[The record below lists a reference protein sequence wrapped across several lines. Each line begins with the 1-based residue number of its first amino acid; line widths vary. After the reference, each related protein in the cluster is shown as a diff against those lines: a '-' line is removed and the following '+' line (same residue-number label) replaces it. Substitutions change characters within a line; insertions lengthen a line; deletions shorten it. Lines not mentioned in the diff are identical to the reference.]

1 MQYSPTRGVTCVE
14 LKPFSPATCL
24 SFGQLMAGQT
34 ANLSFKLWNNEE
46 CCADFLIDCSSGGG
60 AHFKICP
67 CTGSVQPNSSTE
79 VTISWKPEAV
89 GNMRSN
95 LGLQITMD
103 GSESS
108 QPIST
113 RYSLRV
119 VLVGTCLMPGET
131 KAVHLTTPSSV
142 TSREMKARGQTVEG
156 RDTGSIKC
164 TPKRMKE
171 QSFVVTFETIQNAER
186 RAEHE
191 RKLPI
196 RSEHVEEHVCKRFL
210 NYILMSDMFEE
221 GDTPEG
227 GVPHVSLKHILSSKH
242 SPKLSM
248 NGSERMTLRQY
259 TKQRK
264 MNHLR
269 YEAQHLFCSL
279 KQTVY
284 RVFQLIEDKKIVIR
298 QEMDIHIDQGLRQLV
313 LNILLSITPLWLRI
327 GLETVYCEVLP
338 LTVGNDV
345 RSLAHFIFTRMLNDP
360 LILKRYSIAHVRN
373 AFKDGYKEA
382 ISKFFM
388 QKLFALLIFLDRAK
402 SKRIIKSDPCLF
414 YQTSTYK
421 SIREVLITF
430 NKELLSA
437 DGSLLKV
444 LASADYQ
451 PTYEQTWYDEKPTL
465 IGDLRT
471 DLRDGATLVRLAGI
485 LSGNANLCNGM
496 RGPPVSRLQKVHN
509 VELAIKEL
517 SSIGVQLDG
526 VNASAIVAGHREKTL
541 HLLWQIICFKLGF
554 PKDPMQSPV
563 FFEIM
568 RLRRKYRHLRNEP
581 TGILRQIAGS
591 DMSPADVFTKWI
603 AAVCSTFGVEV
614 DNLHLSLFDGRA
626 LCCLI
631 SYYLPFVL
639 PRENIQFE
647 TTMCNNGEKL
657 ISYEEL
663 KRNNMKNR
671 STFLNAVEEIGDV
684 PWLLPFDK
692 LVRIQG
698 MRSKNERV
706 LLLCLNSLASSLFT
720 LSRQHRAASV
730 IQHAWREHRSKLLKE
745 RAATTIQRY
754 WRQCRRRTVLAKRVL
769 SLGRMSLAARKI
781 QKNWRI
787 YKQRKE
793 TLQAIKIAEVEV
805 ATDFAEQNAVH
816 HRVFTGST
824 KPCSEARCDVRI
836 QPPTVY
842 TATSKANAIAEGD
855 GGKELS
861 SNISQ
866 LSNFT
871 SEQNEI
877 ILWVQSYGRR
887 RLVLEKYVR
896 EVLAASLIQRV
907 WRSYR
912 ERRNPVRCYQ
922 RNMFVQKAAAGD
934 TSFVG
939 RAEALTA
946 ESSGASEQTTIAD
959 HEGHSMQMDVM
970 SADANGSSVSS
981 EYMSVGPTR
990 CFEESSSL
998 PTVVYKLSS
1007 VGTCGEQDTTL
1018 TSAKSNASPSIS
1030 TSSKFGHSANAYSC
1044 NGVTEEER
1052 DDVHSSEA
1060 VDSLPEVCA
1069 HVCQDLPSSRE
1080 AVDGFPI
1087 CAPAYKCTMD
1097 PKECGGEERA
1107 QRNGV
1112 DPTLELLCSA
1122 YEERGNNCL
1131 NFGTYSENGE
1141 SNHRNGA
1148 FDSLRSQKASYMPL
1162 MANAGEGLGSQ
1173 LNSTLREPK
1182 AADQS
1187 VLSHVTNISDI
1198 SYHFDDPPTMS
1209 FATSEVLSPQII
1221 STKQFTS
1228 DEHQVQNITT
1238 DRTNCSHEE
1247 TTSSTE
1253 DENESSSDQTEVRSS
1268 IQSGDLTSS
1277 SSSSMSTGTCVEENP
1292 EVQPNPSTVEKKS
1305 ETSDCKRDLLD
1316 SSEGTALL
1324 SERALAGNTASSV
1337 SDNGKSLSI
1346 STPNYSRDLST
1357 FEQYGS
1363 HEVELSAGSLSK
1375 CNNLFDEITKAEGG
1389 DLQSAPCELS
1399 CPLSGIV
1406 SGLLRLDKVASNEDR
1421 QQPKNSTNGIIHELR
1436 SPEKLQKSS
1445 KCTEVEPPPR
1455 SPPFAISTPL
1465 RAKCAVDRLLSCK
1478 QLVPVRNMLLELHE
1492 ISTVSEENCRCL
1504 VEQGVPG
1511 VLYRVIR
1518 RLNRGYACMETKTIA
1533 VKCLN
1538 EIAFHENLRSSIV
1551 ATPMWLDCLSDVLL
1565 SAKNGNDELLSAV
1578 VSVLRNVASLEEA
1591 QEEVRSNVTAINRWI
1606 KVKDFFA
1613 KRAVALGK
1621 RSGQSKAKH
1630 CDFDVSPKHCSLLER
1645 NNGQLSSMKQ
1655 LLLCYNI

>member
-34 ANLSFKLWNNEE
+34 ANLSFKLWNNEA
-46 CCADFLIDCSSGGG
+46 CCADFLIDCSRGVG
-60 AHFKICP
+60 ADFKICP
-67 CTGSVQPNSSTE
+67 CTGSIQPNSSTE

-95 LGLQITMD
+95 LRVQITMD
-103 GSESS
+103 GSECS
-108 QPIST
+108 QAIST
-113 RYSLRV
+113 RYFLRI
-119 VLVGTCLMPGET
+119 VLVGTCLMPGGT
-131 KAVHLTTPSSV
+131 KAIHLTARSNV
-142 TSREMKARGQTVEG
+142 ICKEMKAGGQTVEG

-164 TPKRMKE
+164 TPKRRKE
-171 QSFVVTFETIQNAER
+171 HSFDVKLETIQNAER

-221 GDTPEG
+221 GDTPSEG
-227 GVPHVSLKHILSSKH
+227 DVPHVSLKHILSSKH
-242 SPKLSM
+242 SPKLSK
-248 NGSERMTLRQY
+248 NGSERMSLRQY

-264 MNHLR
+264 MNQLR
-269 YEAQHLFCSL
+269 HEAQHLFCSL

-338 LTVGNDV
+338 LTVNNDV

-388 QKLFALLIFLDRAK
+388 QKLFALLIFLDHAK

-485 LSGNANLCNGM
+485 LSGKANLCNGM

-526 VNASAIVAGHREKTL
+526 ANASAIVAGHREKTL

-591 DMSPADVFTKWI
+591 DMSPAAVFTKWI

-631 SYYLPFVL
+631 AYYLPFML
-639 PRENIQFE
+639 PRENIKFE
-647 TTMCNNGEKL
+647 TTMCNNGERF

-663 KRNNMKNR
+663 KRNDTNNR
-671 STFLNAVEEIGDV
+671 SIFLNAVEEIGDV
-684 PWLLPFDK
+684 PWLLPFDE
-692 LVRIQG
+692 LVYIQG
-698 MRSKNERV
+698 ANPKNERV
-706 LLLCLNSLASSLFT
+706 LLLCLNSLASSLFA
-720 LSRQHRAASV
+720 LSHQHQAASV
-730 IQHAWREHRSKLLKE
+730 IQHAWREHRSKWLKE

-754 WRQCRRRTVLAKRVL
+754 WRQCGRHVVFAKRVL

-787 YKQRKE
+787 YNERKE

-805 ATDFAEQNAVH
+805 ASDFAEQNAVH

-824 KPCSEARCDVRI
+824 KPCLEARCDVQI
-836 QPPTVY
+836 QPPTVH
-842 TATSKANAIAEGD
+842 TDTSEANATAEGD

-871 SEQNEI
+871 SEQNGLI
-877 ILWVQSYGRR
+877 VRVQSYGRR
-887 RLVLEKYVR
+887 RLALEKYVR
-896 EVLAASLIQRV
+896 EVLAACLIQRV

-912 ERRNPVRCYQ
+912 ERCN
-922 RNMFVQKAAAGD
+922 VQDAGGETLSEGKAEELI
-934 TSFVG
+934 T
-939 RAEALTA
+939 
-946 ESSGASEQTTIAD
+946 ESLHASEETTIPD
-959 HEGHSMQMDVM
+959 HEGHSVQMDVI
-970 SADANGSSVSS
+970 SADANGNNMNSGCK
-981 EYMSVGPTR
+981 SVGPTS
-990 CFEESSSL
+990 CSEESFSV
-998 PTVVYKLSS
+998 PIVVCNLSS
-1007 VGTCGEQDTTL
+1007 VGTCGEQDPTL
-1018 TSAKSNASPSIS
+1018 TSAKNNASPSTS
-1030 TSSKFGHSANAYSC
+1030 KSSKFGHFGNAYSC

-1052 DDVHSSEA
+1052 DDIHSSEA
-1060 VDSLPEVCA
+1060 FDPLPVVSA
-1069 HVCQDLPSSRE
+1069 QTCQDLRLSRKS
-1080 AVDGFPI
+1080 VDGFPI

-1097 PKECGGEERA
+1097 AKECGGEETA
-1107 QRNGV
+1107 QRNEV
-1112 DPTLELLCSA
+1112 DPSLELLCSA
-1122 YEERGNNCL
+1122 DEEKGRHSL
-1131 NFGTYSENGE
+1131 NFGTYSEN
-1141 SNHRNGA
+1141 SDSSRRNGA
-1148 FDSLRSQKASYMPL
+1148 FDSLRSQKASYTPS
-1162 MANAGEGLGSQ
+1162 MAAAGEGLGSH
-1173 LNSTLREPK
+1173 LNSMLRESK
-1182 AADQS
+1182 AVDQS
-1187 VLSHVTNISDI
+1187 GLSHVTNISDI

-1221 STKQFTS
+1221 SAEQFTS
-1228 DEHQVQNITT
+1228 NERRVQNITI
-1238 DRTNCSHEE
+1238 DRMHCSHGD
-1247 TTSSTE
+1247 TTSSVE
-1253 DENESSSDQTEVRSS
+1253 DESDNSSDKTGVQSS

-1277 SSSSMSTGTCVEENP
+1277 SSSSLSTGTNVADNP
-1292 EVQPNPSTVEKKS
+1292 EVQPNPSTIDKKS
-1305 ETSDCKRDLLD
+1305 DTSDCKHDLLD
-1316 SSEGTALL
+1316 SSEGIALL
-1324 SERALAGNTASSV
+1324 SERALAGNTASSI

-1436 SPEKLQKSS
+1436 SPEKLQMNS
-1445 KCTEVEPPPR
+1445 KCTEVEPPPQF
-1455 SPPFAISTPL
+1455 PPIIIPTPQ
-1465 RAKCAVDRLLSCK
+1465 RAKRAVDKLLSCM
-1478 QLVPVRNMLLELHE
+1478 QLAPVRNMLLELHA
-1492 ISTVSEENCRCL
+1492 ISTVSEMKCRRL
-1504 VEQGVPG
+1504 IEQGVPG
-1511 VLYRVIR
+1511 VLYKVIK
-1518 RLNRGYACMETKTIA
+1518 RLNRGYASMETKTIA
-1533 VKCLN
+1533 VKCLD
-1538 EIAFHENLRSSIV
+1538 EIAFHENLRGSIV
-1551 ATPMWLDCLSDVLL
+1551 AAPMWLDCLSDVLL
-1565 SAKNGNDELLSAV
+1565 SAKNGNNELFFTV
-1578 VSVLRNVASLEEA
+1578 VSVLCNVASLEEV
-1591 QEEVRSNVTAINRWI
+1591 QVQVRNNKTVTNRWI
-1606 KVKDFFA
+1606 KLKEFFA
-1613 KRAVALGK
+1613 NRAVALGK
-1621 RSGQSKAKH
+1621 RTGQSKAKH
-1630 CDFDVSPKHCSLLER
+1630 CDFDGSHKHCSLFER
-1645 NNGQLSSMKQ
+1645 NSDQLSSMKQ
-1655 LLLCYNI
+1655 LLQCYNIPGGRA